1 METKEPSDA
10 LQALLST
17 SDAARYVG
25 LSQSTLVKLRTLQ
38 RRRRGP
44 RYSKLGGSIRY
55 RKTDLDA
62 WIAENATRSP
72 GQAPDVFAD
81 RDETAR

>member
-1 METKEPSDA
+1 MLASEVDLDA
-10 LQALLST
+10 HALLPPRQ
-17 SDAARYVG
+17 AARYLG
-25 LSQSTLVKLRTLQ
+25 LSESTLAKLRS
-38 RRRRGP
+38 RHARGRGP

-72 GQAPDVFAD
+72 GQAPDVLAV
-81 RDETAR
+81 RDDAER